1 MRSERKRSSL
11 WGTWAVLGAAM
22 AWMVVELL
30 RASWNVGR
38 SAGIGAIAL
47 DGVIQHKVG
56 ELLVALPLIAVAVL
70 SNVWTKERLLALIR
84 RTQLLMWGGGVL
96 NGLAWLSLRDQVDWA
111 WWCVLLLA
119 AGLLGP
125 WLTHG
130 IAARFGARDL
140 PPSQR

>member
-11 WGTWAVLGAAM
+11 WGTWAVLGAAT

-30 RASWNVGR
+30 RVTWNVGR
-38 SAGIGAIAL
+38 GAGIGAIAL
-47 DGVIQHKVG
+47 DGVVQHKVG

-70 SNVWTKERLLALIR
+70 SNVWTKERLLVLIR
-84 RTQLLMWGGGVL
+84 RTQLLMLGGGML
-96 NGLAWLSLRDQVDWA
+96 NGLAWLSLRDRVDWA

-125 WLTHG
+125 WLTRM
-130 IAARFGARDL
+130 IAERSKVRGL
-140 PPSQR
+140 PLSQR